1 MTDTDGGAGVQRGD
15 AATKPEVED
24 RPSEG
29 RFVIDLEG
37 SEAELTYRHEAGRL
51 TLVHTGVPE
60 ALNGRGL
67 GGLLVRSAL
76 EKAEREGLTVA
87 PWCPF
92 ARRWIEEH
100 PEAVATVELDM
111 APPPAR

>member
-1 MTDTDGGAGVQRGD
+1 MADTDGGAGAQGGD
-15 AATKPEVED
+15 AATQPEVED
-24 RPSEG
+24 RPEE
-29 RFVIDLEG
+29 RRLVIDLEG
-37 SEAELTYRHEAGRL
+37 SEAELTYRHGPGRL

-76 EKAEREGLTVA
+76 DKARREGLTVA

-100 PEAVATVELDM
+100 PEEASTVELDM
-111 APPPAR
+111 AAPPAR